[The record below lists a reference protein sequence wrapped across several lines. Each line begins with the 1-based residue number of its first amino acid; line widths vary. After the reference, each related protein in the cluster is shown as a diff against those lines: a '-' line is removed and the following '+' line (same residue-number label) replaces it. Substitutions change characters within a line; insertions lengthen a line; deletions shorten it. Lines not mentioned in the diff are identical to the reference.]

1 MEYLKYKNNI
11 KLKLSLSNPKFP
23 CFLPIKLELNSV
35 NIYQISNFLRVIT
48 KIRIKKE
55 LEKKKVMNFFDN
67 MVLFFK
73 TTYKINLLNP
83 CYLIENDLEL
93 FVSIPRNSFNYHKI
107 INSNQKYRVV
117 LNFYNIFKSL
127 DNYVLNIKLYYL
139 EDIN

>member
-1 MEYLKYKNNI
+1 
-11 KLKLSLSNPKFP
+11 
-23 CFLPIKLELNSV
+23 
-35 NIYQISNFLRVIT
+35 
-48 KIRIKKE
+48 
-55 LEKKKVMNFFDN
+55 MNFFDN

-93 FVSIPRNSFNYHKI
+93 FVSIPRNSFNYNKI
-107 INSNQKYRVV
+107 IRNNQKYRVV

-127 DNYVLNIKLYYL
+127 DKYVLNIKLYYL